1 MRPSPCPYPVPPA
14 RSGRNWRA
22 PVAMPA
28 QVLLLA
34 AAVLWLGAPAR
45 AQWGFGYGFG
55 MGGQWGNQMAT
66 QNINNRSAAAASYAY
81 SIRQNLPGTGN
92 VYANNPNS
100 YINNIR
106 DASFSERFD
115 PSTRR
120 TIEGQAARRPTSS
133 SRASGTTPNPG
144 TTPTPAAA
152 ASSILPLIQFF
163 SASGVL
169 VWPSEAPVDGMLG
182 DQKTQADTAARAV
195 LQEVKAQG
203 FAPVGLVATA
213 RAKLV
218 DYGTP
223 ALSYLG
229 EHTTPAVVDTFHR
242 FLLSLYD
249 SLGAAGTATPRP
261 AAR

>member
-1 MRPSPCPYPVPPA
+1 MRF
-14 RSGRNWRA
+14 
-22 PVAMPA
+22 
-28 QVLLLA
+28 LLLGIA
-34 AAVLWLGAPAR
+34 ALAPTGQAK
-45 AQWGFGYGFG
+45 AQWGFGYGGFG
-55 MGGQWGNQMAT
+55 GGQVGNYMTQ

-81 SIRQNLPGTGN
+81 SIRQNIPGTGN

-120 TIEGQAARRPTSS
+120 TIQSQAVRRSPTARPAENNAPRPAT
-133 SRASGTTPNPG
+133 A
-144 TTPTPAAA
+144 
-152 ASSILPLIQFF
+152 SILPVTQFF
-163 SASGVL
+163 SATGVL
-169 VWPSEAPVDGMLG
+169 VWPSEAPVDGALG
-182 DQKTQADTAARAV
+182 SQRSAADSAAKEVADQ
-195 LQEVKAQG
+195 VKAQG
-203 FAPVGLVATA
+203 FAPVGLVTNA

-223 ALSYLG
+223 ALTYLG

-249 SLGAAGTATPRP
+249 SLGAAGMAKPATG
-261 AAR
+261 